1 MKYLILAGTF
11 DGRMLA
17 EELNSR
23 GHEVV
28 VSTLTNYGAD
38 IAQEAGIKAR
48 SGALNEKSFI
58 ELLDTHSFSA
68 VIDATHPFA
77 LQISELSR
85 SVCHQTHT
93 PYFRWQRAALDNF
106 SHPLIHWTE
115 DLNSAAKKAAEL
127 GNRVLLTT
135 GSNSLP
141 QWLESPEF
149 TDKLIYVRVLPTSAI
164 LLRCETLGL
173 KPFQIIAAQGP
184 FSMAWNEAIIQQ
196 LRIEVVIAKD
206 SGTEGGTVDKI
217 QACLNSQVP
226 LILLQRPEK
235 TSSLTFIKFIEQM
248 EEQLCKLKS
257 LS

>member
-1 MKYLILAGTF
+1 MNFLILAGTV

-17 EELNSR
+17 EELKSC
-23 GHEVV
+23 GHDVV

-38 IAQEAGIKAR
+38 IAQEAGINAR
-48 SGALNEKSFI
+48 SGALDDKTFLQLI
-58 ELLDTHSFSA
+58 ETHSFSA

-77 LQISELSR
+77 LQITELSQR
-85 SVCHQTHT
+85 VCLQTHT
-93 PYFRWQRAALDNF
+93 PYFRWQRASLETF

-127 GNRVLLTT
+127 GERILLTT

-141 QWLESPEF
+141 QWLINSEF
-149 TDKLIYVRVLPTSAI
+149 ANKLIFVRVLPTSAI

-184 FSMAWNEAIIQQ
+184 FSQAWNEAMLQQ
-196 LRIEVVIAKD
+196 FQIDVVIAKD
-206 SGTEGGTVDKI
+206 SGKEGGTVDKI
-217 QACLNSQVP
+217 KACLNLQVP

-235 TSSLTFIKFIEQM
+235 TTSLTFTKFIEQM
-248 EEQLCKLKS
+248 EEQLCTLKL